1 MSDTDGDRKRPTEPG
16 PGWMGRG
23 PGSSP
28 STGPGSGSRAV
39 RGVSARRGRGA
50 VAASILGVL
59 ILGSYLAAAPGQI
72 GSLPGSFLVSVAVLV
87 VAFWFPAMRIGSARD
102 VVADWLPLL
111 VWLLAWTLV
120 WDLATS
126 GVVGERAL
134 FQEWWIVYPA
144 GVVVLGALLALHGA
158 VVGRGQGRSG
168 APAGDVDDV

>member
-1 MSDTDGDRKRPTEPG
+1 MSDADDGTRGSTGPG

-23 PGSSP
+23 PDSSP
-28 STGPGSGSRAV
+28 ATGPGSGSKAV
-39 RGVSARRGRGA
+39 RGVSARRGRAA

-59 ILGSYLAAAPGQI
+59 ILGGYFAAAPREL
-72 GSLPGSFLVSVAVLV
+72 GSPPGSFLISAVVLG

-102 VVADWLPLL
+102 VVAGWLPLG

-144 GVVVLGALLALHGA
+144 GVLVLGALLALHGA
-158 VVGRGQGRSG
+158 VVGRSAGG
-168 APAGDVDDV
+168 ADRG

>member
-1 MSDTDGDRKRPTEPG
+1 MSDTEDGTRR
-16 PGWMGRG
+16 
-23 PGSSP
+23 
-28 STGPGSGSRAV
+28 STGPGAGTGSGSKAV
-39 RGVSARRGRGA
+39 RGLSDRRGRAA

-59 ILGSYLAAAPGQI
+59 IMGGYFAASPGEL
-72 GSLPGSFLVSVAVLV
+72 GSLPGSFLISAVVLA

-102 VVADWLPLL
+102 VVTGWIPLG

-126 GVVGERAL
+126 GVVGQRAL

-158 VVGRGQGRSG
+158 VVGRGRGRRG
-168 APAGDVDDV
+168 APAGDIDDA